1 MQLTKEKLQKFIE
14 EYEKDPITVK
24 WVENVEN
31 RGKYQRDIDTSFYEL
46 SKTTINK
53 LIDLI
58 ILMNTVYGSYN
69 KVKKQIVVEQQKH
82 LEIVQDLENLL
93 KKNGNKS

>member
-1 MQLTKEKLQKFIE
+1 MELTKEKLQKFIE

-24 WVENVEN
+24 WVESVEN
-31 RGKYQRDIDTSFYEL
+31 RGKYQRDIDTSFYDL

-58 ILMNTVYGSYN
+58 ILMNTVYGSYD